1 MRRMFLKSNVARAKD
16 ILQTKEIRVVR
27 LQQGFGVEFELT
39 VESDNVER
47 TQQLLTAAGIS
58 VAHTR

>member
-16 ILQTKEIRVVR
+16 ILQTKGIRVVR
-27 LQQGFGVEFELT
+27 LQQSLGGEFELT
-39 VESDNVER
+39 VEFDNFER
-47 TQQLLTAAGIS
+47 TQQLLTAAGIQ